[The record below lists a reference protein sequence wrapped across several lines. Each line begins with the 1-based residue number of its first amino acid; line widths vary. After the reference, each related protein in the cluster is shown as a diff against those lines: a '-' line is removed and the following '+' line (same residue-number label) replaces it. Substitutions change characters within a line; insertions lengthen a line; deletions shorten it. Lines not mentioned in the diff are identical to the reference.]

1 MRKSLL
7 HTNHTLLLSLEIAV
21 NIALQHCC
29 DEERNDMHDALFWI
43 RNLRQELDE
52 PLLKVCKLSQILK
65 CSNEY
70 FEICDEKEEL
80 RKELLEA
87 KNKVNILL
95 VAMTASK
102 LQALA

>member
-1 MRKSLL
+1 ME
-7 HTNHTLLLSLEIAV
+7 N
-21 NIALQHCC
+21 
-29 DEERNDMHDALFWI
+29 ALFWI
-43 RNLRQELDE
+43 RTLRQELDE
-52 PLLKVCKLSQILK
+52 PLLKTCKLSQILR

-95 VAMTASK
+95 TAMTASK
-102 LQALA
+102 FQALA